1 MSVRRLHLTMNKTNN
16 GFPLGV
22 LSAFASSGF
31 FRKSRSRASKRVSD
45 VYRIQ
50 YEAATPAQ
58 TARLN
63 GVIGREMSS
72 HLRF

>member
-1 MSVRRLHLTMNKTNN
+1 MNKTNN

-22 LSAFASSGF
+22 LSAFAPSGF
-31 FRKSRSRASKRVSD
+31 FRKFKGRATKRSAD

-50 YEAATPAQ
+50 YDAATPAQ

-63 GVIGREMSS
+63 GVFGREMSS